1 MEDLRDEELKD
12 EEVEIEKADDVAST
26 DMSSEEASSDLQDQI
41 DSNAAL
47 TDDIITSE
55 PVINTEGGELEVTFE
70 IKSEVAENNPEVMG
84 EINSTTL
91 EEDAAEVE
99 ANGEDGVDGELRD
112 VADNIASTNLDVDHS
127 EAREE
132 LGLINEEAIED
143 TTVSDNLVNT
153 TFSSAPGEGDGN
165 NIEINILSDDFCHDA
180 SGDSTPANYDGFDD
194 QNSDNDNDSEKQAI
208 QEAYR
213 RLASGR

>member
-12 EEVEIEKADDVAST
+12 EEVEMEKADDVAST

-99 ANGEDGVDGELRD
+99 ANGEDSRWW
-112 VADNIASTNLDVDHS
+112 IKRCSW
-127 EAREE
+127 
-132 LGLINEEAIED
+132 
-143 TTVSDNLVNT
+143 
-153 TFSSAPGEGDGN
+153 
-165 NIEINILSDDFCHDA
+165 
-180 SGDSTPANYDGFDD
+180 
-194 QNSDNDNDSEKQAI
+194 
-208 QEAYR
+208 
-213 RLASGR
+213 